1 MPAES
6 NPNSKTNNQR
16 NDKNKT
22 KKPASDGEVTS
33 AAEAA
38 AGMGI
43 ETYGYAADPSGVA
56 GSAAGAGASGDPTKI
71 DTGNEGSMS
80 GNLRDKNKPSR

>member
-1 MPAES
+1 MPAEG
-6 NPNSKTNNQR
+6 NTNSKTNNQR

-22 KKPASDGEVTS
+22 KKPAGDGES

-71 DTGNEGSMS
+71 DTGNEGPMS